1 MRSVAIWL
9 GMCLVMLAMGC
20 GSSGPATYPVQGE
33 VRFDGRPVADGTMTL
48 IPQSPQA
55 RTVVARIVDGK
66 YATEVTAGDW
76 TVNIQAVRETGPVNP
91 VLREA
96 PREQFIP
103 AKYNGDSKL
112 RMTVPSEQKEF
123 NYDLE
128 P

>member
-1 MRSVAIWL
+1 MRLAVVWL
-9 GMCLVMLAMGC
+9 GMCFVMLAMGC

-33 VRFDGRPVADGTMTL
+33 VHFDGRPVADGTMTL

-66 YATEVTAGDW
+66 YATEVTAGEW

-112 RMTVPSEQKEF
+112 QMTVPSEQKEF

>member
-1 MRSVAIWL
+1 MRLVAIWL

-33 VRFDGRPVADGTMTL
+33 VRFDGRPIADGTMTL